1 MASRVFSTGG
11 GRREG
16 ACNPRWQSADRGEE
30 VWGWRGRRVFSRRL
44 RVEESE
50 SGRIKKK
57 KKKEKGKKKE
67 KSLLQAAFRC
77 LTLSLALRCI
87 QLQWIS
93 NLVRSARSVLRL
105 ANKVAKS
112 PEWEACVGGRQFIYR
127 LYHRA
132 WASFVVFFYFFYKD
146 ALI

>member
-1 MASRVFSTGG
+1 MASRVFSNGG

-16 ACNPRWQSADRGEE
+16 ACNPRWQSADGGEE

-67 KSLLQAAFRC
+67 KIFTPSCFQMLNAVSGVKVHPA
-77 LTLSLALRCI
+77 
-87 QLQWIS
+87 
-93 NLVRSARSVLRL
+93 SVD
-105 ANKVAKS
+105 
-112 PEWEACVGGRQFIYR
+112 F
-127 LYHRA
+127 
-132 WASFVVFFYFFYKD
+132 
-146 ALI
+146 